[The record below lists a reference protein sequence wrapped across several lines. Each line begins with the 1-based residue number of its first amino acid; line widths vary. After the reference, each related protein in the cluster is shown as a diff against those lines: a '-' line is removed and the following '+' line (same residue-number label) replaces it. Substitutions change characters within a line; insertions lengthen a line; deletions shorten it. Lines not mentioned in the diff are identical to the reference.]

1 MPSHMPQGS
10 YRRPALT
17 QPPEFLRLPPRVAVA
32 VLLVL
37 CTDALV
43 SPVSTLTGAAT
54 FTFTRLASTND
65 SSKYGEPVTF
75 IAAVLWEGSVGMP
88 TGTVRFADG
97 EKVLG
102 NVLLDSNY
110 RAAFTTSS
118 LAAGSHSIAA
128 AYVPADPLLFSSSG
142 TTLTQNVTPAAA
154 NITSSSTPNP
164 STFGQPVSFAV
175 TSSETLNKC
184 GRGARPDE
192 MIDRLSRLRPATGTA
207 SGHHSFTHQCP
218 LSGAKR
224 TSSNDASTSA
234 STQSGHSRVASGAIR
249 RALCHS

>member
-17 QPPEFLRLPPRVAVA
+17 QPEFLRLPLRVAVA
-32 VLLVL
+32 VLSVL

-43 SPVSTLTGAAT
+43 SPVSTIAGAAV

-102 NVLLDSNY
+102 NVSLDSSY

-118 LAAGSHSIAA
+118 LAVGSHSIAA

-142 TTLTQNVTPAAA
+142 TTLTQNVTPAVA
-154 NITSSSTPNP
+154 NITSSST
-164 STFGQPVSFAV
+164 
-175 TSSETLNKC
+175 
-184 GRGARPDE
+184 
-192 MIDRLSRLRPATGTA
+192 
-207 SGHHSFTHQCP
+207 
-218 LSGAKR
+218 
-224 TSSNDASTSA
+224 
-234 STQSGHSRVASGAIR
+234 
-249 RALCHS
+249 

>member
-1 MPSHMPQGS
+1 
-10 YRRPALT
+10 
-17 QPPEFLRLPPRVAVA
+17 
-32 VLLVL
+32 
-37 CTDALV
+37 
-43 SPVSTLTGAAT
+43 
-54 FTFTRLASTND
+54 
-65 SSKYGEPVTF
+65 
-75 IAAVLWEGSVGMP
+75 MP

-102 NVLLDSNY
+102 NVSLDSSY

-118 LAAGSHSIAA
+118 LAVGSHSIAA